1 MAVTLVSP
9 GTGIFGH
16 HEVEQMVAD
25 LSVESTNALA
35 DEALTTNTANSCGC
49 KTIKNEIETWL
60 WVDSWKKQIVLT
72 N

>member
-1 MAVTLVSP
+1 MAIMLVSP

-25 LSVESTNALA
+25 LLIERTNALA

-49 KTIKNEIETWL
+49 KIIGIK
-60 WVDSWKKQIVLT
+60 
-72 N
+72 